1 MMMDT
6 ITNANI
12 TPDIL
17 IAVGFPPLV
26 VVAVDASVVDDEVNS
41 VVVADVVED
50 FGRNGVT
57 MGWPL
62 KMGTKDV
69 LCDDIDEDVD
79 DASASVCVC
88 VSADVEVGASP
99 SCASIATPISPL
111 TIAFEPVLKTLLP
124 SLAVRPVRTADSVL
138 GHALFLAT
146 GHLANVTADFVAA
159 GFPNG
164 AASVRDAGIALL
176 AVSLAVGAA
185 LSDRGH
191 AAVVAD

>member
-1 MMMDT
+1 MMIDT
-6 ITNANI
+6 ITTANI

-26 VVAVDASVVDDEVNS
+26 VVAVNASVVDDEVNS
-41 VVVADVVED
+41 VVVADVVDD

-88 VSADVEVGASP
+88 VSVDVEAGASP
-99 SCASIATPISPL
+99 SSFASIAINPL

-146 GHLANVTADFVAA
+146 GHLANVAADFVAA